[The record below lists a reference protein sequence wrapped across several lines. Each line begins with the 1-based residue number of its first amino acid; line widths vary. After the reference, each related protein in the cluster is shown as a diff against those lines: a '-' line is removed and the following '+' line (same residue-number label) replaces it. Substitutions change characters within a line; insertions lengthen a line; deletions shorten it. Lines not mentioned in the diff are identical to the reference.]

1 METQRHSGYTFA
13 RLWEGIS
20 LPPTIPVANEFLV
33 ELPVWGGPGPDS
45 GELKDLS
52 RGISSY
58 RTQNVSGLIPRS

>member
-1 METQRHSGYTFA
+1 MGGFN
-13 RLWEGIS
+13 